1 MVVPTT
7 PNRTAVINPEENSPR
22 EIEVA
27 PKLTK
32 QSISTIKEQM
42 DLAEELVTNL
52 MKLGID
58 YGQTPG
64 TNGLGLWDAG
74 SAKVIRAFRLY
85 PNHTVLH
92 HEEND
97 EMIHYTIQVHLVNS
111 SGEIFG
117 SGMGAA
123 STRETKYKY
132 RWVKKAD
139 ALREGYTE
147 EDLKELKTKAGYN
160 NEEVLYRIENP
171 EYGELVNTILAMACK
186 RAEVDAARGL
196 PGVGSALR
204 AKFDEKPGARK
215 APAPDGH
222 QGGQEDLSLAIFW
235 SMVKGA
241 GLSEDDVHNTL
252 KVKSL
257 KDWKE
262 AGKSYRDAVIFI
274 MNVAVSG
281 ARGKKESAKKT
292 PQSGTTPAPKVEK
305 TAAEL
310 KEADIPTLDEL
321 IKVCDRLWKLPEI
334 EIFQELGYASSA
346 NFEEAQV
353 STAWE
358 AFLTLK
364 EIKQA

>member
-1 MVVPTT
+1 MVMPTT

-22 EIEVA
+22 EIEVSA
-27 PKLTK
+27 KLTK

-204 AKFDEKPGARK
+204 AKFDEKPGAKR

-222 QGGQEDLSLAIFW
+222 QGGQEDLSLGVFW

-252 KVKSL
+252 NVKSL
-257 KDWKE
+257 KEWKD
-262 AGKSYRDAVIFI
+262 AGKTYRSAVEHI
-274 MNVAVSG
+274 MKVAVG
-281 ARGKKESAKKT
+281 AARGKKESAKKT
-292 PQSGTTPAPKVEK
+292 PQSGTPPAPKAEK

-334 EIFQELGYASSA
+334 EIFQELGYASRA